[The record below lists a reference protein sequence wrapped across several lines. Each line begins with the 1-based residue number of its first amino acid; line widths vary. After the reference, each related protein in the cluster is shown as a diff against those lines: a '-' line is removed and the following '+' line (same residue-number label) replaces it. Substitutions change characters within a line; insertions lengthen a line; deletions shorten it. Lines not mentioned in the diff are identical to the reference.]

1 MRTIEWDDGVV
12 KMIDQR
18 KLPQEYVIVQFTDY
32 REVARAIKEMYI
44 RGAPAIGA
52 AAAFG
57 LALCARGS
65 KAETPTELLADL
77 EKAAVTL
84 QKTRPTAVN
93 LSWALERML
102 EKARQAQH
110 TQVEQIVNALV
121 AEAQRIA
128 DEDVE
133 INKRMAAHGAE
144 LIEDGYNVLTHCN
157 TGSLATVDY
166 GTALGVIRTAHE
178 QGKRVHVWVDETRP
192 RLQGARLTAWELMR
206 YGIPMT
212 LIADNAAGHLMRTGQ
227 VDLVLV
233 GADRVAAN
241 GDVANKIGTYK
252 LAVLAQENGIPF
264 YSVSPISTIDLSL
277 PSGEHITIE
286 ERDATEVTH
295 VGGVGI
301 APEGVPVYNPAF
313 DVTHVGGVG
322 IAPEGVPVYNPAFDV
337 TPHRYITG
345 IVTEEGII
353 APPFAPG
360 LRRAKALRYA
370 AASLTGYSGQGVTDE
385 RI

>member
-1 MRTIEWDDGVV
+1 MRTIEWDNGVV

-18 KLPQEYVIVQFTDY
+18 KLPREYVIVQFTDY
-32 REVARAIKEMYI
+32 QEVARAIKEMYI

-57 LALCARGS
+57 LALCACGS
-65 KAETPTELLADL
+65 KAKTGAKLLVDL
-77 EKAAVTL
+77 ENAAATL
-84 QKTRPTAVN
+84 LETRPTAVN
-93 LSWALERML
+93 LSWGLERML
-102 EKARQAQH
+102 ETAREVQH
-110 TQVEQIVNALV
+110 TQVVSPVGPNYRVEQMVDVLV

-144 LIEDGYNVLTHCN
+144 LIEDGYNILTHCN
-157 TGSLATVDY
+157 TGALATVDY

-212 LIADNAAGHLMRTGQ
+212 LIADNAAGHLMLTGQ

-252 LAVLAQENGIPF
+252 LAVLARENGIPF
-264 YSVSPISTIDLSL
+264 YSVCPTSTVDLSL
-277 PSGEHITIE
+277 PSGEQITIE
-286 ERDATEVTH
+286 ERDPVEVTH
-295 VGGVGI
+295 VGGVSI
-301 APEGVPVYNPAF
+301 APEGVA
-313 DVTHVGGVG
+313 
-322 IAPEGVPVYNPAFDV
+322 VYNPAFDV
-337 TPHRYITG
+337 TPQRYVTG
-345 IVTEEGII
+345 IVTEEGIV

-360 LRRAKALRYA
+360 LRKAKGPAVSRRGELVACTEPSR
-370 AASLTGYSGQGVTDE
+370 SEPSGQGVADGE
-385 RI
+385 I

>member
-1 MRTIEWDDGVV
+1 MRTIEWDNGVV

-18 KLPQEYVIVQFTDY
+18 KLPREYVIVQFTDY
-32 REVARAIKEMYI
+32 QEVARAIKEMYI

-57 LALCARGS
+57 LALCACGS
-65 KAETPTELLADL
+65 KAKTGAKLLVDL
-77 EKAAVTL
+77 ENAAATL
-84 QKTRPTAVN
+84 LETRPTAVN
-93 LSWALERML
+93 LSWGLERML
-102 EKARQAQH
+102 ETAREVQH
-110 TQVEQIVNALV
+110 TQVVSPVGPNYRVEQMVDVLV

-144 LIEDGYNVLTHCN
+144 LIEDGYNILTHCN
-157 TGSLATVDY
+157 TGALATVDY

-192 RLQGARLTAWELMR
+192 RLQGARLTAWELML

-212 LIADNAAGHLMRTGQ
+212 LIADNAAGHLMLTGQ

-252 LAVLAQENGIPF
+252 LAVLARENGIPF
-264 YSVSPISTIDLSL
+264 YSVCPTSTVDLSL
-277 PSGEHITIE
+277 PSGEQITIE
-286 ERDATEVTH
+286 ERDPVEVTH
-295 VGGVGI
+295 VGGVSI
-301 APEGVPVYNPAF
+301 APEGVA
-313 DVTHVGGVG
+313 
-322 IAPEGVPVYNPAFDV
+322 VYNPAFDV
-337 TPHRYITG
+337 TPQRYVTG
-345 IVTEEGII
+345 IVTEEGIV

-360 LRRAKALRYA
+360 LRKAKGPAVSRRGELVACTEPSR
-370 AASLTGYSGQGVTDE
+370 SEPSGQGVADGE
-385 RI
+385 I

>member
-18 KLPQEYVIVQFTDY
+18 KLPGEYVVVQFTDY

-57 LALCARGS
+57 LALCARES

-77 EKAAVTL
+77 ENAADTL

-93 LSWALERML
+93 LSWGLERML
-102 EKARQAQH
+102 EQARKAQH
-110 TQVEQIVNALV
+110 PQVEQMVNALV
-121 AEAQRIA
+121 DEAQRMA

-133 INKRMAAHGAE
+133 INQRMAAHGAE
-144 LIEDGYNVLTHCN
+144 LIEDGDNVLTHCN

-178 QGKRVHVWVDETRP
+178 QGKCIHVWVDETRP

-212 LIADNAAGHLMRTGQ
+212 LVADNAAGHLMLTGQ

-252 LAVLAQENGIPF
+252 LAVLARENGIPF
-264 YSVSPISTIDLSL
+264 YSVCPTSTVDLSL
-277 PSGEHITIE
+277 PSGNQITIE
-286 ERDATEVTH
+286 ERDPTEVTH
-295 VGGVGI
+295 VSGVNI
-301 APEGVPVYNPAF
+301 APES
-313 DVTHVGGVG
+313 
-322 IAPEGVPVYNPAFDV
+322 VPVYNPAFDV
-337 TPHRYITG
+337 TPHRYVTG
-345 IVTEEGII
+345 IVTEKGIVY
-353 APPFAPG
+353 PPFAPG
-360 LRRAKALRYA
+360 LRRAK
-370 AASLTGYSGQGVTDE
+370 GVTDDE
-385 RI
+385 KT

>member
-212 LIADNAAGHLMRTGQ
+212 LIADNAAGHLMLTGQ